1 MLLVALATAFCVVP
15 AHSAEATGTGSAV
28 QQDGIKVTGT
38 VADAIGGVAGASVMI
53 DGTSTGTITDLDGRY
68 TIDTKT
74 GDVLVFSCIGYKT
87 VKVIVTTQAVI
98 NVTLEED
105 TTLLEEVV
113 VTALGVKRDRKALG
127 YGVAEVKGDELTT
140 AKETNVVNSLAGGA
154 SGSTRVMLRGNTEMT
169 GNNQPLY
176 VVDGVPLGEAA
187 EGELPIPLQRASH

>member
-15 AHSAEATGTGSAV
+15 ANSAEATGTGSAV

-127 YGVAEVKGDELTT
+127 YGVAEVKGM
-140 AKETNVVNSLAGGA
+140 NSQLPRRPMSSTLLPERWPVWWFSRPPEVLPVQPVLC
-154 SGSTRVMLRGNTEMT
+154 SGVTPR
-169 GNNQPLY
+169 
-176 VVDGVPLGEAA
+176 
-187 EGELPIPLQRASH
+187 